1 MKNSASIVLFIS
13 LLALLTSCFD
23 RQNYITHEQTGL
35 SQIEN
40 MMTSQLETTL
50 KNVNDTI
57 NLAFRGQELYTTSL
71 IKQFY
76 IANQYIPVWTNNME
90 PNRYAREMMR
100 LFARSAFYGL
110 DTAFYQFSS
119 LSEIYSQLND
129 VNLKDRD
136 KKALEYELLMTH
148 NCFKIMSH
156 LRSGV
161 IRPDNSIYGYR
172 LNPYPKSF
180 SKKLA
185 SFIND
190 DLLTEG
196 ILALQ
201 PKSYEYRFLQAGLEN
216 FVKNMVLNQ
225 DSLIIPNPET
235 DSLGAYKATREILI
249 ANNYYLT
256 PEKNIKPYTDYTIK
270 SITNFFSDTI
280 GYTISFS
287 PILDKDT
294 AFFNALKS
302 FQKSNGLHPDGLIG
316 NNTRNALVINN
327 MERFKQIAVNLERL
341 RWEKRRPTKYVYV
354 NIPAYKLR
362 ILEKGWIKQTFR
374 IVVGAVYSKTPELN
388 SQIEHFITNPAWNV
402 PHSISSRE
410 LLPKII
416 ADSTYLARHNYK
428 ILDENRELVKE
439 KIDWSKVNRENF
451 SYFIRQSGGR
461 GNALG
466 SIKFI
471 FPNPYNV
478 YIHDTPSKSKFK
490 KEIRA
495 YSHGCMRLEN
505 PLDLAHYLLESE
517 NNISSDSLMVIMNK
531 HIQKQINLSE
541 PVPVFVR
548 YITCEADNKANIT
561 FYKDIY
567 SKDEKLK
574 NQLFASRGI

>member
-1 MKNSASIVLFIS
+1 MKNSASIILIIS
-13 LLALLTSCFD
+13 LLVIFTSCFD
-23 RQNYITHEQTGL
+23 RQSYITHEKTGA
-35 SQIEN
+35 SQFEN
-40 MMTSQLETTL
+40 TMALQLETTL
-50 KNVNDTI
+50 ESVNDTI
-57 NLAFRGQELYTTSL
+57 NLSFRGHELYTAKL

-76 IANQYIPVWTNNME
+76 IVNQYIPAWTNNME

-119 LSEIYSQLND
+119 LSELYGQLND
-129 VNLKDRD
+129 ANIKDKD
-136 KKALEYELLMTH
+136 NKVLEYEILMTH

-161 IRPDNSIYGYR
+161 IQPDSSVNGFK

-185 SFIND
+185 SFINN

-201 PKSYEYRFLQAGLEN
+201 PDSYEYRFLQAGLER

-225 DSLIIPNPET
+225 DSLYMPDTET
-235 DSLGAYKATREILI
+235 DSSKAYETAKELLI
-249 ANNYYLT
+249 TNNFFIT
-256 PEKNIKPYTDYTIK
+256 PEKNAKPYTDYMIK
-270 SITNFFSDTI
+270 SITNSFSDTI
-280 GYTISFS
+280 GFTISYS

-294 AFFNALKS
+294 AFINALKR
-302 FQKSNGLHPDGLIG
+302 FQKSNGLHPDGVIG
-316 NNTRNALVINN
+316 TNTSNALTINN
-327 MERFKQIAVNLERL
+327 MERFRQIAINLERL
-341 RWEKRRPTKYVYV
+341 KWQKRRPKKYVYV
-354 NIPAYKLR
+354 NIPSYKLR
-362 ILEKGWIKQTFR
+362 VLENGWIKKTFR
-374 IVVGAVYSKTPELN
+374 VVVGAVYSKTPELN
-388 SQIEHFITNPAWNV
+388 GQMEYFITNPAWHV

-410 LLPKII
+410 LLPKI
-416 ADSTYLARHNYK
+416 ASDSTYLQRHNYTV
-428 ILDENRELVKE
+428 LDKNRQPVQG
-439 KIDWSKVNRENF
+439 KIDWSGVNRENF
-451 SYFIRQSGGR
+451 NYFIRQGGGR

-490 KEIRA
+490 SEIRA
-495 YSHGCMRLEN
+495 FSHGCMRLEN
-505 PLDLAHYLLESE
+505 PVDLAHYLIESE
-517 NNISSDSLMVIMNK
+517 NEISSDSLTVLMNK
-531 HIQKQINLSE
+531 RSRKQINLSE

-548 YITCEADNKANIT
+548 YVTCEANKKGNIT

-567 SKDEKLK
+567 GKDEKLK
-574 NQLFASRGI
+574 DELFASREI